1 MMDKET
7 TLARREQQTA
17 APLQEEKRA
26 YRIGLSEPKRK
37 PNRGKVYTRT
47 LKEYE
52 EITSSHWL
60 EQMFA
65 EIRAG
70 NEALKDELPF
80 RLTHYWEAKENQRKQ
95 EAIMRRSFT
104 RQTTVDVD
112 DIEFVEIAIE
122 RAYEIDKQEGPWK
135 GHLLHMEYSARKK
148 LHIDIRIP
156 RGMTIAEAQQEYCRV
171 MGIPYDDS
179 CTSPERMI
187 YLSPKSEVIYSSS
200 EWCRVPD
207 EELDENTPNC
217 DGQDA
222 MFKGGHEANRTTYA
236 QAKGSVQEELPPA
249 PTDGADEEIVYRG
262 LPIGEIIAKYWEL
275 NNDGFTPAEG
285 DRNTKIFDLACSLRH
300 ILGFDRELLNRAI
313 PNYDGFPQA
322 EKMQCIDNALHEPRK
337 YMPQRLKQVLE
348 ALKGEHT
355 ENPELMQA
363 LEDVEQETAAR
374 YADRL
379 PKKMGL
385 GVDAVLKWLPRELHT
400 QALVAMAPALGAL
413 LTRVRLLVHGDWNTL
428 NLQSFIVGE
437 AGSGKR
443 KFALIDAA
451 LMKDF
456 YAESRANLETNNRN
470 RREKER
476 KRNAKEVPQFDL
488 LPERAIPPRHSV
500 AQALDML
507 HAANGLHCYTF
518 SEEADIMTGNGRQAF
533 ADTSTL
539 RRSAYDA
546 SSFAQSYK
554 SDAASRLTIEHV
566 RWNITQCGTPD
577 ALLRAYPNHTDG
589 ALSRVAIARMPD
601 NTFAPLTV
609 GRVFSERESEP
620 LEKLGRLLALMQGD
634 VKLPKLE
641 KHANEQIEK
650 FRIECLKNDDR
661 TAARTRMRIPVTTMR
676 IVCALKACE
685 FAAYLDEHIDKAKQ
699 KPDWANGAQT
709 AEEYLKAN
717 PEATAKYMRRIQN
730 KSMMALYDVLSEYL
744 TETMLYYFRD
754 HLEKSYMSAN
764 YLPSGRVKRGKND
777 SLYERLPQ
785 TFTLAEAAMAKGHA
799 KADSSIRGMVFQW
812 VQQGLAKNI
821 EIGKY
826 EKC

>member
-1 MMDKET
+1 MDKET

-17 APLQEEKRA
+17 APLQEEKRV
-26 YRIGLSEPKRK
+26 YRIGLSEPKAQ
-37 PNRGKVYTRT
+37 PNRGRVYPRT
-47 LKEYE
+47 LEEYDE
-52 EITSSHWL
+52 LIRSQWL
-60 EQMFA
+60 KKLVDG
-65 EIRAG
+65 IRAG
-70 NEALKDELPF
+70 DEGKKTSLPF
-80 RLTHYWEAKENQRKQ
+80 RMAHYAMCTGNHRAQTDIDRT
-95 EAIMRRSFT
+95 SFT
-104 RQTTVDVD
+104 GQTTVDVD
-112 DIEFVEIAIE
+112 DPEYVEAAIQ
-122 RAYEIDKQEGPWK
+122 RAYEIDKQEGLWK
-135 GHLLHMEYSARKK
+135 GHLLHMEYSARRK

-156 RGMTIAEAQQEYCRV
+156 QGMTIAEAQQEYCRL
-171 MGIPYDDS
+171 MDIPYDDS
-179 CTSPERMI
+179 CTSPERFI
-187 YLSPKSEVIYSSS
+187 YLTTAEDEIYRSPDWY
-200 EWCRVPD
+200 RVPD
-207 EELDENTPNC
+207 EMPDATVPNC

-236 QAKGSVQEELPPA
+236 QPKGRVQEELPPA

-456 YAESRANLETNNRN
+456 YAESKANLETNNRN

-554 SDAASRLTIEHV
+554 SDSASRLTIEHV

-609 GRVFSERESEP
+609 GRVFSERESAP

-641 KHANEQIEK
+641 EHANEQIEK

-685 FAAYLDEHIDKAKQ
+685 FAAYLDEHIDRAKQ

-709 AEEYLKAN
+709 AEEYLKAT

-754 HLEKSYMSAN
+754 HLEKSYSSED

-799 KADSSIRGMVFQW
+799 KADNAVRGMVHQW
-812 VQQGLAKNI
+812 QKQGLVRNLGN
-821 EIGKY
+821 GKY